1 MNHLI
6 ITGASAGIGTD
17 TARRFLAEGWAV
29 TNLSRRPCPESAVES
44 LACDFADPSAVA
56 EACEAVSERARAAER
71 VALIHNSSLLLN
83 DSVGEVAQDD
93 FMRVMQINL
102 AAPNAL
108 NTAVIPHMKE
118 GSAVVYVGS
127 TLAEKA
133 VPGSYTYVTSKHA
146 TIGMMRAT
154 CQDLAGRGIHTACV
168 CPGFTDTEMLR
179 SHIGTDP
186 ETEAAVASMS
196 AFGRLIRPE
205 EIAETI
211 FWAATNRDSAAVTL
225 KTPGRTC
232 SPSTAIAPCWASL
245 P

>member
-1 MNHLI
+1 MGLAAMEISMKRAI
-6 ITGASAGIGTD
+6 ITGASAGIGTE
-17 TARRFLAEGWAV
+17 TARQFIAAGWAV
-29 TNLSRRPCPESAVES
+29 TNLSRRPCPESDVES
-44 LACDFADPSAVA
+44 IACDFADAGAV
-56 EACEAVSERARAAER
+56 ERACESVAALACDAEQ
-71 VALIHNSSLLLN
+71 VALIHNSSLLAN
-83 DSVGEVAQDD
+83 DSAGTVDAQR
-93 FMRVMQINL
+93 FMEIMQINL
-102 AAPNAL
+102 GAPNAL
-108 NTAVIPHMKE
+108 NSAVLPHMKA
-118 GSAVVYVGS
+118 GSAVIYIGS
-127 TLAEKA
+127 TLSEKA

-211 FWAATNRDSAAVTL
+211 VWAATHPVINGAVL
-225 KTPGRTC
+225 HANLGQVER
-232 SPSTAIAPCWASL
+232 
-245 P
+245 